1 MNDSAEPQE
10 AKAPIVLCVA
20 CCSELRAGASIC
32 STCKTYQ
39 SRWRGGVSYA
49 ASVAG
54 FLALLGSALAFIY
67 SVAAEPM
74 KTMLFGDR
82 VYISYLNYPGTLVL
96 VNSGYQDVFVT
107 NLNFYWSD
115 GNANEEIQID
125 KPIPKRGFV
134 SVNLDYI
141 DRRSAAGPRILP
153 REKANENN
161 YVWISSHDDKN
172 ISDLVLESAP
182 GLGRKC
188 VIYRFM
194 TKDAPHIQRM
204 NAFWKDSGRHLS
216 VVGIQAEVNWLSL
229 DSGKARSA
237 SVSNI
242 VMGFQYDPEAG
253 CKESDWF
260 K

>member
-1 MNDSAEPQE
+1 M
-10 AKAPIVLCVA
+10 
-20 CCSELRAGASIC
+20 
-32 STCKTYQ
+32 
-39 SRWRGGVSYA
+39 SYA
-49 ASVAG
+49 ASVTG
-54 FLALLGSALAFIY
+54 FLALLGSAVAFIY
-67 SVAAEPM
+67 SVAAEPI
-74 KTMLFGDR
+74 KTVLFGDR

-115 GNANEEIQID
+115 GDANEEIRID
-125 KPIPKRGFV
+125 KSIPKRGFV
-134 SVNLDYI
+134 SVSLDYI
-141 DRRSAAGPRILP
+141 DRRSPAGPKALA

-161 YVWISSHDDKN
+161 YVWISSRDDEN
-172 ISDLVLESAP
+172 LSNLVLESSP

-204 NAFWKDSGRHLS
+204 NTFWKNSGRHLS
-216 VVGIQAEVNWLSL
+216 VAEVQAEVNWLSL
-229 DSGKARSA
+229 DSGNARSA
-237 SVSNI
+237 SVSNV